1 MSILGKIFTKPID
14 VNKAIDFVAKSADN
28 LNFTNQE
35 RAKLNAE
42 LAENLVKHVEATVDE
57 STDRSVT
64 RRYIAVVI
72 ITLYVCIAV
81 AVLLLYAFGVDAV
94 AKQIVEITNVLELD
108 TAFIM
113 ILAFFFGGYYFN
125 KLDFFKGKK

>member
-14 VNKAIDFVAKSADN
+14 VNKAIDLVAKSADN

-42 LAENLVKHVEATVDE
+42 LAENLAKHVEATVDE

-113 ILAFFFGGYYFN
+113 ILAFFFGGYYIN
-125 KLDFFKGKK
+125 KLGFFKGKK

>member
-14 VNKAIDFVAKSADN
+14 VNKAIDIVAKSADN

-42 LAENLVKHVEATVDE
+42 LAENLAKHVEATVDE

-113 ILAFFFGGYYFN
+113 ILAFFFGGYYIK

>member
-42 LAENLVKHVEATVDE
+42 LAENLAKHVEATVDE

-108 TAFIM
+108 TAFVM
-113 ILAFFFGGYYFN
+113 ILAFFFGGYYIN
-125 KLDFFKGKK
+125 KLDFKGKK

>member
-42 LAENLVKHVEATVDE
+42 LAENLAKHVEATVDE

-113 ILAFFFGGYYFN
+113 ILAFFFGGYYIN
-125 KLDFFKGKK
+125 KLGFKGKK

>member
-113 ILAFFFGGYYFN
+113 ILAFFFGGYYIN

>member
-14 VNKAIDFVAKSADN
+14 VNKAIDLVAKSADN

-42 LAENLVKHVEATVDE
+42 LAENLAKHVEATVDE

-94 AKQIVEITNVLELD
+94 AKQIVEITNVLEID

-113 ILAFFFGGYYFN
+113 ILAFFFGGYYIN
-125 KLDFFKGKK
+125 KLGFKGK

>member
-42 LAENLVKHVEATVDE
+42 LAENLAKHVEATVDE

-81 AVLLLYAFGVDAV
+81 AVLLLYAIGYDATASRLVEV
-94 AKQIVEITNVLELD
+94 AEQIELD

-113 ILAFFFGGYYFN
+113 ILAFFFGGYYIN